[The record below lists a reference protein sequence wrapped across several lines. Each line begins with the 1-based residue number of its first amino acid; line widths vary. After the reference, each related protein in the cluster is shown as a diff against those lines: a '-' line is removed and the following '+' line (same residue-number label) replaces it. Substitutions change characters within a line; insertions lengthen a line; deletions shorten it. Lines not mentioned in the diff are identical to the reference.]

1 MSTYGNDPN
10 NPYGQDPQGQPSQD
24 PYGQPGGQQPGYGQP
39 NYGQQGGYGQPDY
52 GQAPPPPPGGPGYGG
67 GGGGGGGYSV
77 SNAFS
82 WAWNKFKANAAMMIG
97 LVLAFFVVVFIVS
110 LVSSF
115 ITGGFSSSNEVTVND
130 DGTVDFG
137 GVGAA
142 AGVSSIGSILSN
154 LLTTLISLFFM
165 ALLVRG
171 ALNVANGQGF
181 TNLTQGIDW
190 LQILIA
196 SLIISVATTIGLIL
210 CVLPGLVVGLLTM
223 FTNYFI
229 IDKNQSALEA
239 IKSSFNLV
247 KDNVGSV
254 LLFVLLSIVATVAG
268 LLACCIGIVV
278 ATPIVILAQAYTYR
292 TLQGEPVAP

>member
-1 MSTYGNDPN
+1 MSTYGNEPN
-10 NPYGQDPQGQPSQD
+10 D
-24 PYGQPGGQQPGYGQP
+24 PYGQPGGQPGQDPYGQQPGQPGYGQTP
-39 NYGQQGGYGQPDY
+39 PPGGYGQPDY
-52 GQAPPPPPGGPGYGG
+52 GQAPPPPPGGPGYG

-97 LVLAFFVVVFIVS
+97 LVLALFVVVFIVS

-196 SLIISVATTIGLIL
+196 SLIISVATTIGLFL